1 MASSVGT
8 STPKVVVIGAG
19 FGGLRV
25 VRGLRDA
32 EVDVTLIDSN
42 NFHTF
47 QPLLYQVATAGLDA
61 DEICFPVR
69 GILRRHPRARF
80 ILGTVTAVDLEAR
93 TVTVDGDRTF
103 TYDYLVVAVGTV
115 SASFGIAGVD
125 DYTFALKEIDHAL
138 ALRTHLLRKFEQ
150 ASARGS
156 SDDLSVVIVGGG
168 PTGVETAGGIRELV
182 DRVLKKDFPELEVER
197 TSISLVEAGPRVLG
211 PFHESLSERAAST
224 LRRRGI
230 NVVLGTGVDHVEDG
244 AVVLADGRRLRAGTI
259 VWAAGVTAGPLSG
272 LLGLELARGGRIPV
286 GPDLSLPGH
295 PEVFAIGDIASSP
308 TDDGRP
314 LPQVAQPAIQGG
326 LHVAEQIRARM
337 NGKDTKA
344 FRYHD
349 KGSMATIGRNH
360 AIVEFPNGQRF
371 HGFVGWVMWLGLHI
385 VYLMGFRNRARVLV
399 NWAWNYLTYDRG
411 ARLILGPDDGTLRS

>member
-1 MASSVGT
+1 MR
-8 STPKVVVIGAG
+8 PKVVVIGAG

-25 VRGLRDA
+25 VKGLRSAD
-32 EVDVTLIDSN
+32 VDVTLIDSN

-69 GILRRHPRARF
+69 GILRRNHHARF
-80 ILGTVTAVDLEAR
+80 VLGTVTAIDLDAKE
-93 TVTVDGDRTF
+93 VTVEGGRTF
-103 TYDYLVVAVGTV
+103 TYDYLVIAIGTV

-125 DYTFALKEIDHAL
+125 EFTFPLKTIDHAL
-138 ALRTHLLRKFEQ
+138 ALRTHLLRRFEQ
-150 ASARGS
+150 ASAEGTS
-156 SDDLSVVIVGGG
+156 EGLSVVIVGGG

-182 DRVLKKDFPELEVER
+182 DRVLKKDFPELDVAR
-197 TSISLVEAGPRVLG
+197 ISISLVEAGPRVLG
-211 PFHESLSERAAST
+211 PFHESLSAKAAVT
-224 LRRRGI
+224 LRKRGVE
-230 NVVLGTGVDHVEDG
+230 VVLGTGVDHIENG
-244 AVVLADGRRLRAGTI
+244 AVVLADGRRLQAGTI

-272 LLGLELARGGRIPV
+272 LLGVELARGGRIPV
-286 GPDLSLPGH
+286 AADLSMNGR

-308 TDDGRP
+308 TADGRP

-326 LHVAEQIRARM
+326 LHVAEQIRARID
-337 NGKDTKA
+337 GQPTRA
-344 FRYHD
+344 FRYFD

-360 AIVEFPNGQRF
+360 AIVEFPTGQRF
-371 HGFVGWVMWLGLHI
+371 HGFIGWVMWLGLHI

-411 ARLILGPDDGTLRS
+411 ARLILDRDDGTLRK